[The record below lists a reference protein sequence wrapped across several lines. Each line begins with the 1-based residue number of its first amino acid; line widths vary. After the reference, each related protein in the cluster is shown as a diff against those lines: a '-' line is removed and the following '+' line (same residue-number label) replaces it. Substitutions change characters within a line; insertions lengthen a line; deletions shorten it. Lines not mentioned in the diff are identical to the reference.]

1 MNISNLSY
9 TEIQNLRILAE
20 IKSFETG
27 KNITMLDITGIQS
40 NSTRT
45 VTPKPLP
52 FVVNQPSQ
60 KTNRF
65 GNVNKRIRLR
75 NHNTNSTDNFILVDE
90 GENVDPDL
98 NIISVN
104 SAIGKVLKFASIG
117 DNFTVADVEYSIIDI
132 FNTPQVQ
139 TA

>member
-27 KNITMLDITGIQS
+27 KNITMLEITGIQS
-40 NSTRT
+40 NSTRI

-52 FVVNQPSQ
+52 FVVNQPTQ
-60 KTNRF
+60 KTARF

-75 NHNTNSTDNFILVDE
+75 NHNTNSTDNFILVNE
-90 GENVDPDL
+90 GDNVDPDL
-98 NIISVN
+98 NIISTN
-104 SAIGKVLKFASIG
+104 SAIGKVLRFASIG